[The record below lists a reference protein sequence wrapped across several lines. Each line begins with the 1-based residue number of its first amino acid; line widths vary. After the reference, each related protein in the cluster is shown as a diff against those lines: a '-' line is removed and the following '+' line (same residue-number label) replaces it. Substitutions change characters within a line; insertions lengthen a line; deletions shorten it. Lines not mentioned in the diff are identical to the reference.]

1 MKAMRQPLSLLSGLS
16 RPPKMPLM
24 PAIRPVSSISR
35 TAERPIS
42 APPIAAD
49 SGVKFAM
56 DHSPSRE
63 PGPAIVRLNYR
74 RVTRN
79 RKALPTTLTDDSA
92 MAAAAMIGDSSR
104 PNVG

>member
-1 MKAMRQPLSLLSGLS
+1 
-16 RPPKMPLM
+16 MPLM
-24 PAIRPVSSISR
+24 PAIRPVSSINN

-49 SGVKFAM
+49 SGVKFVM
-56 DHSPSRE
+56 VSPH
-63 PGPAIVRLNYR
+63 VNYK

-79 RKALPTTLTDDSA
+79 RKALPTTLTEDSA
-92 MAAAAMIGDSSR
+92 IAAAAMIGDSSR

>member
-1 MKAMRQPLSLLSGLS
+1 
-16 RPPKMPLM
+16 MPLM

-56 DHSPSRE
+56 DRFSFSE
-63 PGPAIVRLNYR
+63 SQGPAVVRLNYR